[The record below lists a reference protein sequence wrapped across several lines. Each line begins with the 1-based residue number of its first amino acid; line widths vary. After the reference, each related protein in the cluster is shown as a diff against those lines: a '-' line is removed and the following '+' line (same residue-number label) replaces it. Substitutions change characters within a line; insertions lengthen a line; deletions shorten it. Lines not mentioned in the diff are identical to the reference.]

1 MLRTKILAPQRQKD
15 SYSPV
20 HESGVRK
27 AVSTLP
33 EDSSKMREYQTKC
46 PECLRRITLSMD
58 VEDKRR
64 NTDEFFMIECP
75 HCKKEWYAKIFETL
89 VTYPH
94 KLPQKDEGGGRDAS
108 L

>member
-1 MLRTKILAPQRQKD
+1 
-15 SYSPV
+15 
-20 HESGVRK
+20 
-27 AVSTLP
+27 
-33 EDSSKMREYQTKC
+33 
-46 PECLRRITLSMD
+46 MD